1 MKNRINLLQMVA
13 YISISIVLTLILF
26 YFMSWYSFATLP
38 TSVVFNR
45 MLLSTILLTF
55 SMVLFSM
62 IFKGNKIKP

>member
-1 MKNRINLLQMVA
+1 MKNRINLLQMVV
-13 YISISIVLTLILF
+13 YFSISIVLTLILF

-45 MLLSTILLTF
+45 MLLSTILITF

-62 IFKGNKIKP
+62 ISKRK